1 MGGTNQLP
9 ISCCKTLK
17 QSYNVA
23 VLANQG
29 PPLRLIAGTEED
41 LLHAFL
47 EHVPDGIYFKD
58 CSSRFVRISRSL
70 AARFGLSDP
79 TDAINKTDFD
89 MFSLEHAQ
97 QAFSD
102 EQGII
107 ASCQPIVEK
116 EEKET
121 WPDGRETWVLSTKL
135 PLFDKEG
142 NIIGTMGISRD
153 ITERKR
159 VEQELQEYRVRL
171 EDLVAKRTAEIVR
184 TNELLE
190 KDIAARKAA
199 ELTLAIKAQEL
210 ASANKELENLSL
222 VDDLTG
228 LYNRRG
234 FMALADHRV
243 KLAYRNGA
251 VFSVAFVDLDGLKQI
266 NDALGHQ
273 AGNQAL
279 VDAANALKNCF
290 RESDILARI
299 GGDEFALFI
308 AEADHKEIIHRI
320 QEKLHIFNSEP
331 GRQYQLS
338 FSTGIV
344 LGNAEKNLDIAA
356 LLEGADELMYRQKRS
371 KQSSRSVV
379 KVR

>member
-1 MGGTNQLP
+1 M
-9 ISCCKTLK
+9 
-17 QSYNVA
+17 
-23 VLANQG
+23 ANQG

-107 ASCQPIVEK
+107 ASRQPIVEK

-320 QEKLHIFNSEP
+320 HEKLHIFNSEP

>member
-1 MGGTNQLP
+1 
-9 ISCCKTLK
+9 
-17 QSYNVA
+17 
-23 VLANQG
+23 
-29 PPLRLIAGTEED
+29 LRLIAGTEED

-70 AARFGLSDP
+70 AARFGLSNP
-79 TDAINKTDFD
+79 ADAINKTDFD

-107 ASCQPIVEK
+107 ASGLPIVEK